1 MNILRNN
8 MTKVILITGS
18 SRGIGRT
25 IAKEAYKDGYKVI
38 IHGKTDSKELQ
49 ETYKKLPGSIKIF
62 FDVGNKKDTSAAI
75 KDVISKTGRIDVLI
89 NNAGVARNFIKDI
102 SEVDEDRAI
111 EEWRTNVLGPI
122 HCMQVVIPQMLKRSM
137 GSIVNISSMKGHP
150 NLATMSTFTYAQTK
164 SATISMTKSLAKT
177 YSPRGIRIN
186 SVSPGYT
193 ETDQVKLWNKDT
205 FRRIN
210 KGTLMGRIGTTK
222 EIADLVLF
230 LASDKAS
237 YITGADFLGDG
248 GYELAGK

>member
-1 MNILRNN
+1 MA
-8 MTKVILITGS
+8 KVILITGS

-25 IAKEAYKDGYKVI
+25 IAEEAYKEGYKVVV
-38 IHGKTDSKELQ
+38 HGKTNSKELQ
-49 ETYKKLPGSIKIF
+49 ETYKKLSGSIKTF
-62 FDVGNKKDTSAAI
+62 FDVSNKKDVSAAI
-75 KDVISKTGRIDVLI
+75 KDIISKTGRIDVLI

-122 HCMQVVIPQMLKRSM
+122 YCMQAIIPQMLKRSM
-137 GSIVNISSMKGHP
+137 GSIVNIASIKGHP

-164 SATISMTKSLAKT
+164 SAIISMTKSLAKN

-210 KGTLMGRIGTTK
+210 EGTLIGRIGTTK

-237 YITGADFLGDG
+237 YITGADFLVDG